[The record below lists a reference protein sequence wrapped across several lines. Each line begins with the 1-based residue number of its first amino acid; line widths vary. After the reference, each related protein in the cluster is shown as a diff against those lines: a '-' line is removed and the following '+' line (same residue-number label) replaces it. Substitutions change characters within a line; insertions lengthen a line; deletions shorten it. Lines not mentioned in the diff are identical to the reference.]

1 MFNIYDIYKRNTNNS
16 TYYGTHLHDTFELN
30 YILTENV
37 EILMEDQIFASKKGS
52 LCIFPPFSPHM
63 IRCKGQVYNRF
74 VLYFNDSLLLQLCGA
89 LEPAVSILKK
99 SHPIMISLN
108 QDDAD
113 VLEKLFQ
120 IAYDDKNSD
129 LPSNDFK
136 KVTILGNILSFIF
149 PLIEQENVSSARNP
163 EINDILNYINYRLK
177 DNITVESIAKHFAM
191 SDTKLRRLIKTH
203 TWLSPKEL
211 ILNKRLKLAKSLL
224 RSDDVKLDSIPFA
237 CGFSDY
243 SYFAQCFKKKFGITP
258 YQYLK
263 QNADEYKIQQ

>member
-1 MFNIYDIYKRNTNNS
+1 MSYIYEIYKRNTNNS
-16 TYYGTHLHDTFELN
+16 KYFGTHFHDTFELN

-37 EILMEDQIFASKKGS
+37 DVLMEDQIFTTKKGS

-63 IRCKGQVYNRF
+63 IRCKGQIYNRY

-99 SHPIMISLN
+99 SHPLMISLN
-108 QDDAD
+108 QDD
-113 VLEKLFQ
+113 VETLQHLFDT
-120 IAYDDKNSD
+120 AYDETNSD

-136 KVTILGNILSFIF
+136 EVCIIGNILSFVF
-149 PLIEQENVSSARNP
+149 PLMEQENVPPSARNH
-163 EINDILNYINYRLK
+163 EIEEILNYINYHLHE
-177 DNITVESIAKHFAM
+177 NITVESIAKHFAM
-191 SDTKLRRLIKTH
+191 SDTKLRRLIKTY

-224 RSDDVKLDSIPFA
+224 RSEDIKLDSIPFA

-243 SYFAQCFKKKFGITP
+243 SYFAQCFKNKFGITP

-263 QNADEYKIQQ
+263 QNAEE